1 MEMKKTVGMALP
13 MIPRDVSWMYFNYR
27 ILQEAKN
34 KDVPLLERLGFMG
47 IYSNNLDEF
56 FRVRMATQ
64 ARIAESSV
72 KQMKTQS
79 EEAGETIKEINRLNN
94 RYNREFE
101 HVVQQLTE
109 ELAKEKICM
118 LTEKQLSEPQQAFI
132 RSYFRNKLA
141 GFTNPIWLSQA
152 ERLANESDDTI
163 YLAVKMTRW
172 HDDSKK
178 PKKEYALIKVPVEK
192 FGRFVELPEG
202 EDGTHYIMYLD
213 DVIRC
218 CLPMIFVSVDF
229 DHFEAYSF
237 KFTKDAEMELD
248 NELDAGTLQK
258 VQRAVKSRKNG
269 QPIRVIFDASMP
281 KDLFRKITRH
291 CPADATRTI
300 RT

>member
-1 MEMKKTVGMALP
+1 MKKTVGMALP

-94 RYNREFE
+94 RYNKEFE

-118 LTEKQLSEPQQAFI
+118 LTEKQLTEPQQAFI

-152 ERLANESDDTI
+152 ERLANE
-163 YLAVKMTRW
+163 R
-172 HDDSKK
+172 
-178 PKKEYALIKVPVEK
+178 
-192 FGRFVELPEG
+192 
-202 EDGTHYIMYLD
+202 
-213 DVIRC
+213 
-218 CLPMIFVSVDF
+218 
-229 DHFEAYSF
+229 
-237 KFTKDAEMELD
+237 DAEGNLVFTPLIALSLMFFVLIYFPCIATVTAIVKESNSWKWGLFVI
-248 NELDAGTLQK
+248 GYTCTLAWI
-258 VQRAVKSRKNG
+258 VSFAVFQIGS
-269 QPIRVIFDASMP
+269 
-281 KDLFRKITRH
+281 LFV
-291 CPADATRTI
+291 
-300 RT
+300 